1 MVPLFEKEKKR
12 VYNKYLDSE
21 ASGFLSPIPQHL
33 RPTKKP
39 LSQRATDCLTLL
51 STVIESGDNT
61 TSCLLFIIT
70 DCAKS
75 FDQTPLLSVK

>member
-1 MVPLFEKEKKR
+1 MVPLFEKEGKKE
-12 VYNKYLDSE
+12 YKNKYLD
-21 ASGFLSPIPQHL
+21 SGFLSPIPQHL

-51 STVIESGDNT
+51 STVIESRDHT

-70 DCAKS
+70 DRAKS
-75 FDQTPLLSVK
+75 FD